1 MCLNA
6 SLAGLVGITAGCA
19 SVDTIGALIIGAV
32 SGILV
37 DVVVEVA
44 GAVEGTTGCEGFTGA
59 L

>member
-1 MCLNA
+1 MRSTQTPPTFFAFAVGAAALVV
-6 SLAGLVGITAGCA
+6 LGAGEAGC
-19 SVDTIGALIIGAV
+19 V
-32 SGILV
+32 V